1 MTKYYSSWEIAKFKM
16 ANWLFRIYW
25 WIGYKLFDEIRD
37 IEMDYF
43 KFYNNF
49 KK

>member
-1 MTKYYSSWEIAKFKM
+1 MNKWELLKFKV
-16 ANWLFRIYW
+16 ANWLFSIFW
-25 WIGYKLFDEIRD
+25 KIGYKLFDEIRD

-43 KFYNNF
+43 KFYNF